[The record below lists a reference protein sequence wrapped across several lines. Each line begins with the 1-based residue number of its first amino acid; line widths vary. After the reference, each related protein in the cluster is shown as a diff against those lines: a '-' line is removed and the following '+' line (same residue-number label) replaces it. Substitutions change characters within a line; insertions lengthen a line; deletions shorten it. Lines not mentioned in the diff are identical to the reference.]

1 MNDAVAQADTTQAP
15 RGRRAGGG
23 REAKRAAR
31 SARSSQSVPYITRRI
46 PYYEVLD
53 EEGLATIEHNADT
66 ILEETGIDFRDDP
79 EALELF
85 RAAGCD
91 VKASA
96 SNFRVAWRARSCRP
110 RPRASSPSTRATRP
124 TTW

>member
-1 MNDAVAQADTTQAP
+1 MDDVTASAETQAP
-15 RGRRAGGG
+15 RSRRAGGG

-31 SARSSQSVPYITRRI
+31 SARSTQSVPYITRKI

-53 EEGLATIEHNADT
+53 EEGLQIIERNADT
-66 ILEETGIDFRDDP
+66 ILEEVGIDFRDDA

-91 VKASA
+91 VRGE
-96 SNFRVAWRARSCRP
+96 RVHFPRGLARKRSKRHV
-110 RPRASSPSTRATRP
+110 
-124 TTW
+124 

>member
-1 MNDAVAQADTTQAP
+1 MDEALVQGTDSAP

-53 EEGLATIEHNADT
+53 EEGLQTIERNADT
-66 ILEETGIDFRDDP
+66 
-79 EALELF
+79 
-85 RAAGCD
+85 
-91 VKASA
+91 
-96 SNFRVAWRARSCRP
+96 
-110 RPRASSPSTRATRP
+110 
-124 TTW
+124 

>member
-1 MNDAVAQADTTQAP
+1 MDEARVQTAETQAP

-31 SARSSQSVPYITRRI
+31 SARSAQSAPYITRRI

-53 EEGLATIEHNADT
+53 EEGLQLIERNAET
-66 ILEETGIDFRDDP
+66 ILEETGIDFRDDA

-91 VKASA
+91 VQG
-96 SNFRVAWRARSCRP
+96 
-110 RPRASSPSTRATRP
+110 
-124 TTW
+124 